1 MSQNLNL
8 HGNLLGYRGVVTIK
22 TLQNDKVI
30 SKKTF
35 HNKGL
40 PKFFYNICELIA
52 TASLR
57 RENLAKKLP
66 AYLRLYTLKKKDG
79 SGYTDY
85 PDGEYSTMA
94 SGGSKNNIGN
104 LLGSDYSWYKIVS
117 EHMTNDADCR
127 LVAATNLLPP
137 VERLQ
142 YQPRDASEI
151 NTLEIASDAQ
161 GRPYVSLQWKIRT
174 QNITENKIFMM
185 ALFSG
190 EVDGTDSGPE
200 SHWENALAYYKL
212 TDKTDGEQPC
222 WNPVS
227 VDKSAYDFSI
237 IVEWKLEFDNAGN
250 YGLVQNAED

>member
-1 MSQNLNL
+1 MSQNLSL
-8 HGNLLGYRGVVTIK
+8 HGNPVGYRGVVTIK
-22 TLQNDKVI
+22 TLQNDKVV
-30 SKKTF
+30 SKQIF
-35 HNKGL
+35 QNKGL

-52 TASLR
+52 TANLR

-66 AYLRLYTLKKKDG
+66 AYLRLYTLKKKSDN
-79 SGYTDY
+79 GYVDY
-85 PDGEYSTMA
+85 QEGEYDIKA
-94 SGGSKNNIGN
+94 SNNNKNIGDLISN
-104 LLGSDYSWYKIVS
+104 EYSWHDIVD
-117 EHMTNDADCR
+117 EHMTNEADCR

-142 YQPRDASEI
+142 YRPKDAREI
-151 NTLEIASDAQ
+151 NTLEVANDEQ
-161 GRPYVSLQWKIRT
+161 GRAYVSLQWKIRT

-190 EVDGTDSGPE
+190 EVDGTDSGSR

-212 TDKTDGEQPC
+212 TSKTEGGQPY